1 MTIAICGSM
10 SFAQEMLVMRQQ
22 LRDQEHQVVLPHD
35 TETYAGRPDKVDEK
49 WQQKLHEDLIRKYYL
64 EIEKADA
71 ILVLNLTKNGI
82 GNYIGGNALLE
93 MGFAHILHKPIYLL
107 NPIPEMLYKDEIMA
121 MNPVVLNGDVTLI
134 HD

>member
-1 MTIAICGSM
+1 
-10 SFAQEMLVMRQQ
+10 MRQQ
-22 LRDQEHQVVLPHD
+22 LQDQEHEVVLPHD
-35 TETYAGRPDKVDEK
+35 AEEYAGRPDKVEEK
-49 WQQKLHEDLIRKYYL
+49 WEQKQGHDLIRKYYH

-71 ILVLNLTKNGI
+71 ILVLNLTKNSI
-82 GNYIGGNALLE
+82 ANYVGGNAFLE

-121 MNPVVLNGDVTLI
+121 MNPIVLNGDISLI